1 MLMAMEPERSRSSSP
16 STTTKP
22 LHNFTMPCGLRW
34 GNQKFLR
41 CMKVNSNGEIS
52 TIERRSLSSSSSS
65 IANKAVMNGGSN
77 VLGMGSNDSK
87 SITGKRKE
95 REKFEDPQSV
105 SRTDQHHRRGSD
117 CRKPGFNFKLPP
129 LPIPSSQR
137 PSSSATEFCR
147 KYRSPETGGRRD
159 GEGDGIAAV
168 RKKLMIDLQTA
179 ADQMKVAILREGLE
193 TEEQDIP
200 PSPSPAPATAPTPTP
215 TVPTTV
221 TSSETA
227 DASVRPW
234 NLRTRRAACKEPTTT
249 TATANNGF
257 VSGSTSNGG
266 TNATAPPSKALALDG
281 IKPNSSSSP
290 SRAENNKKS
299 VRLRSGVATAA
310 DAAAPKSPTKERVK
324 FSVSLTRREIEED
337 FLTLA
342 NRRPARRPQKRDRNV
357 QRELDVSKKIEI
369 HRRIPF
375 MSANLHTNSQKHLF
389 IFWVI
394 TFFFDSS
401 IISLRLILFH

>member
-52 TIERRSLSSSSSS
+52 TIERRSLSSPSST
-65 IANKAVMNGGSN
+65 IANKAVVNGGSN

-129 LPIPSSQR
+129 LPISSSQR

-193 TEEQDIP
+193 TEEQDNP
-200 PSPSPAPATAPTPTP
+200 PSPAPATAPTR

-221 TSSETA
+221 TSSEIA

-234 NLRTRRAACKEPTTT
+234 NLRTRRAACKEP
-249 TATANNGF
+249 TANNGF

-299 VRLRSGVATAA
+299 VRLRSGVA
-310 DAAAPKSPTKERVK
+310 AAAAAASAEAPKYPTKERVK
-324 FSVSLTRREIEED
+324 FSVSLTRREIEDD

-342 NRRPARRPQKRDRNV
+342 NRRPARRPQKRDKYV
-357 QRELDVSKKIEI
+357 QRELDVSKK
-369 HRRIPF
+369 
-375 MSANLHTNSQKHLF
+375 N
-389 IFWVI
+389 
-394 TFFFDSS
+394 
-401 IISLRLILFH
+401 